1 MNVQELATYAE
12 NKTRILLG
20 DSSKAMEDLIFYMI
34 DFLGQEIDFVSDEK
48 TVLNHSDFVIL
59 SSKNNEDAAIFQ
71 PNIVLLSDVFPN
83 KNREILLQN
92 IVSGGILVYPEQH
105 IVLETQLNKVEN
117 FFRKLSFPKTI
128 FTENKGV
135 FQIETTL
142 GEVPMNTNNTDL
154 IEKIEG
160 VRLFFQQLGMME
172 DEFYEAVMN
181 FE

>member
-12 NKTRILLG
+12 NKTKILLT
-20 DSSKAMEDLIFYMI
+20 DSSKAMENLIFHI
-34 DFLGQEIDFVSDEK
+34 IHFLEQEIDFVSDEK
-48 TVLNHSDFVIL
+48 TVLNHSDFIIL
-59 SSKNNEDAAIFQ
+59 SSKNNEDATIFQ

-83 KNREILLQN
+83 KNKEILLQN

-105 IVLETQLNKVEN
+105 IVLETKLNKAEN
-117 FFRKLSFPKTI
+117 FFRKLPFPKTI
-128 FTENKGV
+128 FTKKKDS

-142 GEVPMNTNNTDL
+142 GKIPMNTDNTDL

-160 VRLFFQQLGMME
+160 VRLFFQQLGIME